1 MVAHPPAGLL
11 LPALGSAWAAD
22 RYSQKGAFFDLLGRG
37 VSRIFSRDLRRECA
51 VESASFLS
59 GYLLGLPCCA
69 LAPTAETALQML
81 AEGNRAGCWLSRE
94 APDRIVD
101 RLLVWIL
108 SAAGLAEAMRRDGTL
123 TADAEAQEMLRVVA
137 AESAVAARELLAA
150 ARRREAALGVDPQQG
165 GWGNAGPEDDERR
178 LRWAYA
184 EAVALAGRFG
194 GVRAELEEAM
204 VEGGVSVGACAMM
217 VEERLRG
224 AVDFERARQ
233 EQQLQ
238 LQLQQEQQQQQQQ
251 QQVKARP
258 PARLPSEGASTIS
271 EMEEMV
277 AEEERKVAELEARL
291 AALRKA
297 DKKAGGK
304 GAAKAAAAV
313 DPTEPVVEALV
324 IEEVEEC

>member
-1 MVAHPPAGLL
+1 VVAHPPAGLL

-150 ARRREAALGVDPQQG
+150 AVVPRYVSNAQARKRQRQHHHCHDGKDAHRQQRT
-165 GWGNAGPEDDERR
+165 AQI
-178 LRWAYA
+178 
-184 EAVALAGRFG
+184 
-194 GVRAELEEAM
+194 ELPC
-204 VEGGVSVGACAMM
+204 GACCCGHD
-217 VEERLRG
+217 V
-224 AVDFERARQ
+224 F
-233 EQQLQ
+233 
-238 LQLQQEQQQQQQQ
+238 
-251 QQVKARP
+251 
-258 PARLPSEGASTIS
+258 
-271 EMEEMV
+271 
-277 AEEERKVAELEARL
+277 L
-291 AALRKA
+291 AALPLTPDVQSACQTPPALLMSFDTPGLPVWHRLCMVQANTCPPVWGTQKR
-297 DKKAGGK
+297 GLY
-304 GAAKAAAAV
+304 AV
-313 DPTEPVVEALV
+313 QIFSYAVAFIGLCRSVWLFQQQTRD
-324 IEEVEEC
+324 